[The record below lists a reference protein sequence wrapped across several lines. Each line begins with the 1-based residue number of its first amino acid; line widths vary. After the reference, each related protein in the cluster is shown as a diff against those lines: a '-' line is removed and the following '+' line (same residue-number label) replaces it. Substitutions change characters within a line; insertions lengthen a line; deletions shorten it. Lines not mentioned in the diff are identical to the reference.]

1 MAQKLSNLANKAKVK
16 FGSLHGK
23 PIIWIVADKNH
34 ADYPSGSV
42 TLVTDQIIKMLCFD
56 AKESSNGNSDRKS
69 YGNNRYIHSNIRQ
82 WLNSS
87 AAAGAWY
94 TAQHSADAPPSSANV
109 WSSTNAYDTIAGFL
123 NAFTANERAT
133 LLDTTITVGKSSTDG
148 GGTETCTDKIFLL
161 SCTEVNLSGDH
172 TCGSKLAIFSDNAS
186 RVATVTAEC
195 VANSNYSSNPAS
207 GAAWYYWLRDAYAG
221 AAVSAR
227 SVYTDGT
234 LGWGYAYYGYYG
246 LRPACNL
253 SSDLLISDSADSD
266 GCYTVIY
273 NQAPTAPASI
283 TVPTEV
289 IGGENLSISWGQ
301 STDADGNL
309 SGYTLERK
317 YDSGTWTQIYKGA
330 ARSYSDPITYGWTSV
345 QYRVKAYDTAGAESA
360 YTTSATRSVINNRA
374 PVISGSDGDL
384 GSYTAAPPA
393 FDYTVTDADGHQ
405 VTVVE
410 KLDDTK
416 IKEYTVTL
424 GEANSFAISA
434 ETWQKILNGS
444 HTITITATD
453 AKNVSAVRAMTFTKA
468 VNAVEFE
475 QTLAMTADDMP
486 TKALVNVQGRF
497 PTGCTLTIWI
507 CNNGNDAAPAWED
520 ITNKALNGTK
530 HFFTNTDKTADAWGV
545 KIKVKLLRGS
555 ATETCY
561 IQSVGGNFA

>member
-221 AAVSAR
+221 SAVSAR

>member
-34 ADYPSGSV
+34 AGYPSGSV
-42 TLVTDQIIKMLCFD
+42 TLVTNQIIKMLCFD

-123 NAFTANERAT
+123 NAFTANERAA

-221 AAVSAR
+221 SALDAR
-227 SVYTDGT
+227 RVNADGARNRNN
-234 LGWGYAYYGYYG
+234 AYDGRNG

-253 SSDLLISDSADSD
+253 SSDLLISDSTDSD

-345 QYRVKAYDTAGAESA
+345 QYRAKAYDTAGAESA
-360 YTTSATRSVINNRA
+360 YTTSATRNVINNRA

-410 KLDDTK
+410 KLDGTK

-475 QTLAMTADDMP
+475 QTLAMAADDMP
-486 TKALVNVQGRF
+486 TKALVNVQGHF

-530 HFFTNTDKTADAWGV
+530 HFFANTAKTADAWGV

>member
-42 TLVTDQIIKMLCFD
+42 TLVTNQIIKMLCFD
-56 AKESSNGNSDRKS
+56 AKESSNGNSDRIN
-69 YGNNRYIHSNIRQ
+69 YGNNRYIYSNIRQ

-94 TAQHSADAPPSSANV
+94 TAQHSADAAPTSANV

-123 NAFTANERAT
+123 NAFTANERAA

-172 TCGSKLAIFSDNAS
+172 TCGSKLAIFSDNSS
-186 RVATVTAEC
+186 RIATVTAEC

-221 AAVSAR
+221 SAYGAR
-227 SVYTDGT
+227 RVFTGGT
-234 LGWGYAYYGYYG
+234 LSGGHACYGDYG

-253 SSDLLISDSADSD
+253 SSDLLISDSTDSD

-289 IGGENLSISWGQ
+289 IGGENLNISWGQ

-309 SGYTLERK
+309 SGYVLERK
-317 YDSGTWTQIYKGA
+317 YDSGTWAQIYKGA

-345 QYRVKAYDTAGAESA
+345 QYRVKAYDAAGAESA
-360 YTTSATRSVINNRA
+360 YTTSATREVINNRA

-384 GSYTAAPPA
+384 GSYTASPPT

-410 KLDDTK
+410 ELDGTK

-434 ETWQKILNGS
+434 DAWQQILNGS

-453 AKNVSAVRAMTFTKA
+453 AKNVSAVRTMTFTKA
-468 VNAVEFE
+468 VSAVEFE
-475 QTLAMTADDMP
+475 QTLAMAADDMP
-486 TKALVNVQGRF
+486 TKALVNVQGHF

-507 CNNGNDAAPAWED
+507 CNNGNDAEPTWED

-530 HFFTNTDKTADAWGV
+530 HFFTNATKTADAWGV

>member
-123 NAFTANERAT
+123 NAFTANERAA

-148 GGTETCTDKIFLL
+148 GGTETCTDKIFPL

-207 GAAWYYWLRDAYAG
+207 GAAWHYWLRDAYAG
-221 AAVSAR
+221 SADNAR
-227 SVYTDGT
+227 YVFAGGALNWIRAC
-234 LGWGYAYYGYYG
+234 LGYVG